1 MGRVWAEEDEER
13 GADRMRNNV
22 TRLDL
27 HNTEEANDG
36 NDIQR
41 RKKILMLIGLAFI
54 QDNYYFRT
62 QQ

>member
-1 MGRVWAEEDEER
+1 MGREWAEEDEER

-41 RKKILMLIGLAFI
+41 RKKNIDVNRPSFYPGQLLF
-54 QDNYYFRT
+54 
-62 QQ
+62 

>member
-41 RKKILMLIGLAFI
+41 RKKNIDANRPSFYSGQLLF
-54 QDNYYFRT
+54 
-62 QQ
+62 